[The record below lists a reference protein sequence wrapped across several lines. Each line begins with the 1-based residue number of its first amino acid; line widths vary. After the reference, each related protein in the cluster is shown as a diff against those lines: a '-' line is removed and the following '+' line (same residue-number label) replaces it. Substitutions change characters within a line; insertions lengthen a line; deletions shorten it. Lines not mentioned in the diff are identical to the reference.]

1 MKRLIC
7 FLSVVA
13 LCATLCAGRALAQEA
28 SHVQIGVFADYLR
41 TSQTDTNSAGVGGRL
56 GIPIFHRIKLEGE
69 VAYDFDQ
76 AFTEGFTNNGTGSVS
91 FQRTNMRV
99 LQGLFG
105 PKLELGHG
113 WFHPF
118 LELKGGFVN
127 YQLSGGPATPS
138 DFLSSVENL
147 RRQNMNAALYPGGGV
162 QGRIGPVGLRLDV
175 GDEMYFNAGTHH
187 NLRVA
192 FGPFL
197 TF

>member
-1 MKRLIC
+1 MRQFIC
-7 FLSVVA
+7 FLGVVV
-13 LCATLCAGRALAQEA
+13 LVLLGAGRVSAQEA
-28 SHVQIGVFADYLR
+28 QHVQIGVFADYLR
-41 TSQTDTNSAGVGGRL
+41 TSQTNTNSAGVGGRL
-56 GIPIFHRIKLEGE
+56 AFPIVHRVKLEGE

-76 AFTEGFTNNGTGSVS
+76 AFTEGFTNNGTGTLS
-91 FQRTNMRV
+91 FQQTNMRV

-105 PKLELGHG
+105 PKLDLGHG

-127 YQLSGGPATPS
+127 YRLSAGPATPTA
-138 DFLSSVENL
+138 FLSSIENL
-147 RRQNMNAALYPGGGV
+147 RQQNMNGVLYPGGGV

-175 GDEMYFNAGTHH
+175 GDEMYFNHGTHN